1 MKTRAA
7 VMERGRTEFELV
19 ELDVDEPS
27 FGEVHIKFTASGLC
41 HSDLHLVEGVYGNSP
56 RLPIVAGHEGAGVI
70 ESVGPGVTHVEPGD
84 HVVCSFMPSC
94 GFCRYCETGRTNLCN
109 IGANILKGNMP
120 DGTFRYHRD
129 DSDLGGFCML
139 GTFSERATI
148 PARSAVKVDPWL
160 PLEVAVLAGCGVPTG
175 WGSAVNAGNVRV
187 GDTAVIYGA
196 GGVGMNSVQGA
207 AYAGAQYVV
216 VVDPVEFKREIALK
230 FGATHTFADPEEA
243 DRKVKELTWG
253 DGADQAILTVSVMDA
268 TVVRQAFD
276 IIGKDST
283 VVVVGQA
290 NVEDDTIQ
298 IPSALLTRSEKV
310 IRGAQFGSCNPQYDI
325 VKLLRM
331 WNTGHLNL
339 DDLITKTYT
348 LDQVNEGYQDLR
360 DGKIIRGVVMHE

>member
-7 VMERGRTEFELV
+7 VMEQGRTDFEIV

-27 FGEVHIKFTASGLC
+27 YGEVHVKFTASGLC
-41 HSDLHLVEGVYGNSP
+41 HSDLHLVEGIYGNSP

-70 ESVGPGVTHVEPGD
+70 ESVGPGVAELEPGD
-84 HVVCSFMPSC
+84 HVVCNFMPNC
-94 GFCRYCETGRTNLCN
+94 GTCRYCVTGRGALCDA
-109 IGANILKGNMP
+109 GADILKGNMR
-120 DGTFRYHRD
+120 DGTFRFHRD
-129 DSDLGGFCML
+129 GRDLGGFCTL
-139 GTFSERATI
+139 GTFSERATV
-148 PARSAVKVDPWL
+148 SATSVVKVDPWL
-160 PLEVAVLAGCGVPTG
+160 RLDVAVLTGCGVPTG
-175 WGSAVNAGNVRV
+175 WGSAVNAGGVKV

-216 VVDPVEFKREIALK
+216 VVDPVAFKRETALQ

-253 DGADQAILTVSVMDA
+253 DGADQAILTVGVMDA

-283 VVVVGQA
+283 VVVVGQSD
-290 NVEDDTIQ
+290 VEKDTIQ

-310 IRGAQFGSCNPQYDI
+310 IRGAEFGSCNARYDI
-325 VKLLRM
+325 PKLLRL
-331 WNTGHLNL
+331 WNTGRLKL
-339 DDLITKTYT
+339 DELITKTYT

-360 DGKIIRGVVMHE
+360 DGNIIRGVIVHE